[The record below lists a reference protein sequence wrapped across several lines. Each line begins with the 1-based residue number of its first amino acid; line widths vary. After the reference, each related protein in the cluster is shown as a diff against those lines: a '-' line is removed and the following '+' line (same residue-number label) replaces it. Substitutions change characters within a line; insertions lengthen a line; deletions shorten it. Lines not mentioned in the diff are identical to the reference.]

1 MLFKKYYNYKKK
13 KFIEKINIMNNFI
26 EDVKLYLNNKYDF
39 IFICIFY
46 YLKNNLNKKYKIN
59 I

>member
-1 MLFKKYYNYKKK
+1 
-13 KFIEKINIMNNFI
+13 MNNFI